1 MLSPPVFRGLLPF
14 PSLPSAAHGRVLAV
28 AYPAPV
34 QRGQTHR
41 ARCIR
46 INEAHWAAHCNLR
59 PRALFGGPAKGC
71 LRHLL
76 SLCGRIDI

>member
-1 MLSPPVFRGLLPF
+1 MMDKAGRRPIIRPKGDMLSPPVFRGLLPF

-46 INEAHWAAHCNLR
+46 INEAH
-59 PRALFGGPAKGC
+59 
-71 LRHLL
+71 
-76 SLCGRIDI
+76 